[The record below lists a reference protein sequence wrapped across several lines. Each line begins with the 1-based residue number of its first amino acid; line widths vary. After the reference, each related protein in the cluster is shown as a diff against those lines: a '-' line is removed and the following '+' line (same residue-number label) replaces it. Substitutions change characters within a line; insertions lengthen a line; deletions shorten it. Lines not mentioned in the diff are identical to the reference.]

1 MNNLKLILGIIIFLS
16 LFTTISALPPSINV
30 TINNPE
36 DNGDS
41 IIQPIS
47 LDVTTS
53 IAADTCWWTV
63 DDGSTN
69 ITFVPYSTTMDGLIF
84 GTEYTLEVFCNDSA
98 GETNS
103 DVVVFNFTS
112 SRTMIYL
119 SSWLFLLIMVSSIL
133 FILIYY
139 RTDNPFYIFL
149 AGITFAI
156 FGIYITINGFL
167 IISNDLLEKGMG
179 VIFTGIG
186 MYMGLVSSINWI
198 KLEEEE

>member
-1 MNNLKLILGIIIFLS
+1 MNNLKLIFGVIIFLS
-16 LFTTISALPPSINV
+16 LITMISALPPSINV

-41 IIQPIS
+41 VIQPIS

-53 IAADTCWWTV
+53 VVADTCWWTV

-84 GTEYTLEVFCNDSA
+84 GTEYTLEVFCNDSV

-112 SRTMIYL
+112 SRTIMYL

-139 RTDNPFYIFL
+139 RTDNPFYLFL
-149 AGITFAI
+149 AGTTFAI

-167 IISNDLLEKGMG
+167 VISNDLLEKGMG

-186 MYMGLVSSINWI
+186 MYMGVASSINWI
-198 KLEEEE
+198 KVEEEE